1 MNPTL
6 LNTFAIPLVALGCV
20 ALVRLRDRPGRTLPG
35 QRVVTDV
42 RAEHRATVSEGMAA
56 TR

>member
-6 LNTFAIPLVALGCV
+6 FNTFAIPLVALGCV
-20 ALVRLRDRPGRTLPG
+20 AVVRLRDRPGRALPE
-35 QRVVTDV
+35 QPVVTDV
-42 RAEHRATVSEGMAA
+42 GADHRAMVSEAMA